1 MVVRKANINN
11 PFTLGQRDWVSADLQ
26 KKRKQYDNSSP
37 KIQFIE
43 KSCIVMPLGAIFL
56 IIINKVII

>member
-1 MVVRKANINN
+1 MLVENN
-11 PFTLGQRDWVSADLQ
+11 NLGQRDWVSAGLQ
-26 KKRKQYDNSSP
+26 KKRKQYDKSSP

-43 KSCIVMPLGAIFL
+43 KSCIAMPLGAIFL

>member
-1 MVVRKANINN
+1 MQVENN
-11 PFTLGQRDWVSADLQ
+11 NLGQRDWVPAGLQ
-26 KKRKQYDNSSP
+26 KKRKQYDKYDP

-43 KSCIVMPLGAIFL
+43 KSCIATLRGAIFL